1 MIENMQEENE
11 QNLLHQ
17 ETTNGFIDEKIK
29 LLEEAFNLTV
39 AKIDEHKVGST
50 ACATKNITRVLEGRQ
65 HVFFICRRSPEKV
78 FLKIL
83 FDGRGLWPLVRS
95 SQERCFSV
103 ILCM

>member
-39 AKIDEHKVGST
+39 NRIDEHKVSSFQPYG
-50 ACATKNITRVLEGRQ
+50 GR
-65 HVFFICRRSPEKV
+65 INEIKV
-78 FLKIL
+78 Q
-83 FDGRGLWPLVRS
+83 PYN
-95 SQERCFSV
+95 
-103 ILCM
+103 